1 MNMPRIEVPGGVLAR
16 RHNVSARTP
25 ETVLDRWDSG
35 VRSADAVGDNVVS
48 IYDVI
53 GEDFWT
59 GGGFTLRRLDGALR
73 QIGRRDFEV
82 HINSPGGDMFE
93 GVAIYNKIRDHAEAH
108 GLSVKVKVL
117 GLAASAAS
125 VIAMA
130 GDEIEIGAAASIMI
144 HNCWTVAIGNR
155 NDFAEMAQTMEQF
168 DANMAAVYEARTGNS
183 ADDVAAWMNA
193 ETWFSGQE
201 AIDAGFA
208 TELLPAD
215 RVKNDPNA
223 RALAQVVRAEKKAER
238 ALRMAGASAKDAKTT
253 ISDMKKAARDD
264 AAVPDS
270 NADVAPSDYAALA
283 ASLTKLTSAMETH
296 YD

>member
-1 MNMPRIEVPGGVLAR
+1 MNMPRIAVPERRADAR
-16 RHNVSARTP
+16 LPDAA
-25 ETVLDRWDSG
+25 LDRWDSG
-35 VRSADAVGDNVVS
+35 IRSADAVGDNVIS

-53 GEDFWT
+53 GEDWWT

-93 GVAIYNKIRDHAEAH
+93 GVAIYNKIRDHAETH
-108 GLSVKVKVL
+108 GLNVKVKVM

-130 GDEIEIGAAASIMI
+130 GDDIEIGASASIMI
-144 HNCWTVAIGNR
+144 HNCWTIEVGNR
-155 NDFAEMAQTMEQF
+155 HDFAAMAETMAAF
-168 DANMAAVYEARTGNS
+168 DANMATVYEARTGKP
-183 ADDVAAWMNA
+183 ADEIAALMDA

-223 RALAQVVRAEKKAER
+223 RALAHAVRAEKKAER
-238 ALRMAGASAKDAKTT
+238 AMLLAGASRKDAKAT
-253 ISDMKKAARDD
+253 ISELKSPPRDAEADSERD
-264 AAVPDS
+264 AGGL
-270 NADVAPSDYAALA
+270 DYAAIA
-283 ASLTKLTSAMETH
+283 AALIKHPLNTGVH
-296 YD
+296 

>member
-1 MNMPRIEVPGGVLAR
+1 MTMPRIAVPSRGGGDAR
-16 RHNVSARTP
+16 LPDAA
-25 ETVLDRWDSG
+25 LDRWDSG
-35 VRSADAVGDNVVS
+35 VRSADAVGDNVIS

-59 GGGFTLRRLDGALR
+59 GGGFTMKRLDAALR
-73 QIGRRDFEV
+73 SIGRRDFEV

-93 GVAIYNKIRDHAEAH
+93 GVAIYNKIRDHAEANS
-108 GLSVKVKVL
+108 LSVKVKVL

-130 GDEIEIGAAASIMI
+130 GDEIEIGASSSIMI
-144 HNCWTVAIGNR
+144 HNCWTIAIGNR
-155 NDFAEMAQTMEQF
+155 RDFAEMAATMEKF
-168 DANMAAVYEARTGNS
+168 DASMATVYEARTGNS
-183 ADDVAAWMNA
+183 AEDVAAWMDA

-201 AIDAGFA
+201 AVDAGFA

-215 RVKNDPNA
+215 RVKNDPDA
-223 RALAQVVRAEKKAER
+223 RAMAHAVRAEKKAER

-253 ISDMKKAARDD
+253 ISDLKKAARDD

-270 NADVAPSDYAALA
+270 NVDVAASEQAAWAELA
-283 ASLTKLTSAMETH
+283 AIHKSAFGGSQ
-296 YD
+296 